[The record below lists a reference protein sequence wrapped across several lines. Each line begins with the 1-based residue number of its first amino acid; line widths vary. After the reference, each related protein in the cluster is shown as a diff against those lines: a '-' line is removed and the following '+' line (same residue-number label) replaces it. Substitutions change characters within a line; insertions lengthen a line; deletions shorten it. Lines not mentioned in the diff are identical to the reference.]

1 MLALKGDLGAL
12 RSNPTK
18 RPITVTVLDLP
29 AEVLSLIVVA
39 LYYRNARHGRVYLIL
54 AISRT
59 CRAFRQ
65 AALPLLFEHCS
76 CVIREQHTQ
85 ERPLHTSLNN
95 LVTSPTLLP
104 YVRVLSVRDPL
115 GDDHGQGGR
124 PVAASERVT
133 SLHPTESASSL
144 EAYRLDLQVIK
155 NAWNLM
161 TGVRQIR

>member
-1 MLALKGDLGAL
+1 MLALKSDLGAL
-12 RSNPTK
+12 RNSPTR
-18 RPITVTVLDLP
+18 RPITVTALDLP
-29 AEVLSLIVVA
+29 TEVLSLVVEA
-39 LYYRNARHGRVYLIL
+39 LYYSNARHGRVYLIL

-76 CVIREQHTQ
+76 CVIREQHAQ

-104 YVRVLSVRDPL
+104 HVRVLSVRDPL
-115 GDDHGQGGR
+115 SEDRGQDGR
-124 PVAASERVT
+124 PVAARERGID
-133 SLHPTESASSL
+133 LNPTEGASSL
-144 EAYRLDLQVIK
+144 DLYRSDFQVIK
-155 NAWNLM
+155 DAWNLM